1 MIVYTRADQLPSQLF
16 MQQFDTFPIQCR
28 HIEHM
33 HEGSKENIFDKMTAM
48 RTETFSPNMTFVYV

>member
-1 MIVYTRADQLPSQLF
+1 MIVYTWADQLPSQLF

-48 RTETFSPNMTFVYV
+48 RTETFFPNMTFVYA